1 VAEMADG
8 RDGRWQMADGRWQM
22 ANSRD
27 IRWQMAD
34 GREPHSVIKDPFPF
48 LPFFSD
54 MIDTV
59 ISFRFFQRVG

>member
-1 VAEMADG
+1 
-8 RDGRWQMADGRWQM
+8 MADGRWQM

-54 MIDTV
+54 MIDV